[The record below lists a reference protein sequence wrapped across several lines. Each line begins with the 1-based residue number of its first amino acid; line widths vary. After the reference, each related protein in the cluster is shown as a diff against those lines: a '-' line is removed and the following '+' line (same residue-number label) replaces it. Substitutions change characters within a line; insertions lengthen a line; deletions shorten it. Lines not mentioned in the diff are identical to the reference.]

1 MKKWSG
7 RREGFWKRETMSRWK
22 KQLACAAAGLFLG
35 ILAQYSG
42 GFDPVLKDGYIL
54 NRNPLGQEEET
65 YLLEVRGLADSRE
78 PERLELILEAE
89 QYTEKEAEAVYE
101 QVIGELPGY
110 ILGDNPSLEEVRLP
124 LKLISELPEYGVDL
138 SWRSGSPDL
147 LGSDG
152 QIHGEGVPEQ
162 GEQAVLFV
170 RLTDGNWPRK
180 YEIPER
186 KKPPLM
192 TPVQRAAKDLEEQI
206 KEMEQDSRYES
217 AFSLPQF
224 QEGNRL
230 SYDIPG
236 GLPPILSLTALG
248 LAGAFLI
255 TLKETGDLKK
265 QGERRRQ
272 QMLLDYS
279 EVLSRLI
286 IFLGAGMSI
295 RSAWERIAVD
305 YRRSVEHG
313 VHQKRYIYE
322 EMVLTESQLKSGVS
336 ESQAFYE
343 FGSRCGLQPYMKLAA
358 LLEQSRKNGARSLR
372 ERLRLEMADAFEQR
386 KHQARR
392 LGEEAGTRLLIPL
405 FLLLAVV
412 MVMIAVPAWLAFG

>member
-1 MKKWSG
+1 MKKWDV
-7 RREGFWKRETMSRWK
+7 RREGFWKREIVSCWK
-22 KQLACAAAGLFLG
+22 KQLACAAAGLLLG
-35 ILAQYSG
+35 ILAQYLKG
-42 GFDPVLKDGYIL
+42 ADPVLKDGYIL
-54 NRNPLGQEEET
+54 NRNPFGQEGET
-65 YLLEVRGLADSRE
+65 YQLEVKGLADSKKTE
-78 PERLELILEAE
+78 HLELILEAE

-101 QVIGELPGY
+101 QIMEKLPEH
-110 ILGDNPSLEEVRLP
+110 ILGDNPSLEEVRSP
-124 LKLISELPEYGVDL
+124 LKFISELPEYGVDL
-138 SWRSGSPDL
+138 SWRSGAPDL
-147 LGSDG
+147 LEPDG
-152 QIHGEGVPEQ
+152 QIHGEGVPEH

-170 RLTDGNWPRK
+170 RLTDGNWPRE
-180 YEIPER
+180 YEIPIR
-186 KKPPLM
+186 IKPPLL
-192 TPVQRAAKDLEEQI
+192 TPVQRAAKDLEQQI
-206 KEMEQDSRYES
+206 KDMEQDGRYERE
-217 AFSLPQF
+217 FFLPRF

-230 SYDIPG
+230 SYDILGEPA
-236 GLPPILSLTALG
+236 PILSLTALG
-248 LAGAFLI
+248 FAGALLI
-255 TLKETGDLKK
+255 TLKEKTDLKK
-265 QGERRRQ
+265 QEERRRQ

-295 RSAWERIAVD
+295 RSAWERIVSD

-313 VHQKRYIYE
+313 VRQKRYVYE
-322 EMVLTESQLKSGVS
+322 EMVLTDSQLKSGVS

-358 LLEQSRKNGARSLR
+358 LLEQSRKNGARNLR

>member
-170 RLTDGNWPRK
+170 RLTDGNWRRE
-180 YEIPER
+180 YEIPVR
-186 KKPPLM
+186 IKPPLM

-255 TLKETGDLKK
+255 TLKETVDLKK
-265 QGERRRQ
+265 QEERRRQ

>member
-170 RLTDGNWPRK
+170 RLTDGNRPRE
-180 YEIPER
+180 YEIPVR
-186 KKPPLM
+186 IKPPLM

-255 TLKETGDLKK
+255 TLKETVDLKK
-265 QGERRRQ
+265 QEERRRQ

>member
-1 MKKWSG
+1 
-7 RREGFWKRETMSRWK
+7 MSRWK

-89 QYTEKEAEAVYE
+89 QYTEKEAETVYE
-101 QVIGELPGY
+101 QIIGELPGY

-170 RLTDGNWPRK
+170 RRTDGNWPRE
-180 YEIPER
+180 YEIPVR
-186 KKPPLM
+186 IKPPLM

-255 TLKETGDLKK
+255 TLKETVDLKK
-265 QGERRRQ
+265 QEERRRQ

-295 RSAWERIAVD
+295 RSAGERIAVD

>member
-1 MKKWSG
+1 M
-7 RREGFWKRETMSRWK
+7 
-22 KQLACAAAGLFLG
+22 
-35 ILAQYSG
+35 
-42 GFDPVLKDGYIL
+42 
-54 NRNPLGQEEET
+54 
-65 YLLEVRGLADSRE
+65 
-78 PERLELILEAE
+78 
-89 QYTEKEAEAVYE
+89 
-101 QVIGELPGY
+101 
-110 ILGDNPSLEEVRLP
+110 P

-152 QIHGEGVPEQ
+152 QIHGEGVPEH

-170 RLTDGNWPRK
+170 RLTDGNWPRE
-180 YEIPER
+180 YEIPVR
-186 KKPPLM
+186 IKPPLM
-192 TPVQRAAKDLEEQI
+192 TPVQRAAKDLEQQI
-206 KEMEQDSRYES
+206 KELEQDSRYES
-217 AFSLPQF
+217 EFSLPQF

-255 TLKETGDLKK
+255 TLKETVDLKK
-265 QGERRRQ
+265 QEERRRQ

>member
-152 QIHGEGVPEQ
+152 QIHGEGVP
-162 GEQAVLFV
+162 FV
-170 RLTDGNWPRK
+170 RLTDGNWPRE
-180 YEIPER
+180 YEIPVR
-186 KKPPLM
+186 IKPPLM

-236 GLPPILSLTALG
+236 GLPPIFSLTALG

-255 TLKETGDLKK
+255 TLKETVDLKK
-265 QGERRRQ
+265 QEERRRQ